1 MTSGYWTTFPE
12 DLLGL
17 SVDFQ
22 SNEEYSPT
30 FRRK

>member
-1 MTSGYWTTFPE
+1 MTPGYWTTLPE
-12 DLLGL
+12 DLGL

-22 SNEEYSPT
+22 SNEEYIPT